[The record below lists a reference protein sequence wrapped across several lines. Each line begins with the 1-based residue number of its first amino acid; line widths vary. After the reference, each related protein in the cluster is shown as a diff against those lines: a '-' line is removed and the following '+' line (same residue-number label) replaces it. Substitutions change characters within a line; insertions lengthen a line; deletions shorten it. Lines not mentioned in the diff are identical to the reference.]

1 MLNPIFAAPPA
12 RPLAR
17 PDRAP
22 LVAVAALVLIT
33 LAAFLGGQPAQD
45 RDHARPGPEAQRVL
59 EDWRGNS
66 AHIPAEAARPVRAIP
81 VH

>member
-12 RPLAR
+12 RPLSR

-22 LVAVAALVLIT
+22 FVTVAALVLIT
-33 LAAFLGGQPAQD
+33 LAAFLGGQSAQD
-45 RDHARPGPEAQRVL
+45 NARPAPAPQRVL

-66 AHIPAEAARPVRAIP
+66 AHIPTTPGQAIP
-81 VH
+81 IH